1 MTGVRRAGVLAW
13 DAGRMVVVKREPAV
27 RTLEAVVE
35 SLAGEVSPVRLGQ
48 LRMVVRMWERALAVW
63 PEDRRRP
70 SVQARG
76 MFGPAGLEVFWALA
90 VAGELRGRG
99 PGVGPLPVASQRVVR
114 DCLGILAEAVV
125 PGQVVALPVVSQQAP
140 KAVVPP
146 GQLVVLYRRL
156 VAVAGDGPLAR
167 GETALSVEDRTRLL
181 ALVSVVLDTGARS
194 GELAQQ
200 RIGDLSADMGGL
212 RSVRRPQNGTRME
225 PAEKVWALQPGTVV
239 ALRRWLAVRERLV
252 ADLEGGRE
260 ALWVSL
266 VANQWQEQPGLPL
279 RPQGIRKAYA
289 RGVAALNWVMAG
301 EVGWE
306 PLPGKLERLTRTVRA
321 ELGEVPRESP
331 EPRRG
336 GPRGRPARELSAE
349 QVATV
354 RRLLG
359 EPVSVGRIAAEA
371 GISLPVLYRRFP
383 EVRDRPRARG
393 RGGG

>member
-1 MTGVRRAGVLAW
+1 
-13 DAGRMVVVKREPAV
+13 MVVVKREPAV

-70 SVQARG
+70 SVQVRG
-76 MFGPAGLEVFWALA
+76 MFGPTGLEVFWSLA

-99 PGVGPLPVASQRVVR
+99 PGAGPLPVASQRVVR
-114 DCLGILAEAVV
+114 DCLGILADAVV
-125 PGQVVALPVVSQQAP
+125 PGQVVALPVVSQQPP
-140 KAVVPP
+140 KEAVPP
-146 GQLVVLYRRL
+146 GQLVVVYRRL

-200 RIGDLSADMGGL
+200 RLGDLAEGLGGL

-225 PAEKVWALQPGTVV
+225 QAGRVWALQSGTVV
-239 ALRRWLAVRERLV
+239 ALRRWLEVRERVV
-252 ADLEGGRE
+252 AGLEGERD

-266 VANQWQEQPGLPL
+266 RANQWQEHPGLPL

-289 RGVAALNWVMAG
+289 RGVVALNWVMAG

-306 PLPGKLERLTRTVRA
+306 PLPVKLERLTRTVRS

-331 EPRRG
+331 DPRRG
-336 GPRGRPARELSAE
+336 GPRGRPAQELSEE

-354 RRLLG
+354 RELLG
-359 EPVSVGRIAAEA
+359 TTASAGRIAAEA
-371 GISLPVLYRRFP
+371 GISVSMLYRRFP